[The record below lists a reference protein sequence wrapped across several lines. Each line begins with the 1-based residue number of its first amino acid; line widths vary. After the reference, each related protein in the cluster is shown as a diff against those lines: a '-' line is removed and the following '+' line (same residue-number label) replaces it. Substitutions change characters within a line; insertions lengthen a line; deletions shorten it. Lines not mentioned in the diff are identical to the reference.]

1 MDFQAQA
8 CPPKPARLRVLP
20 QIVPSQV
27 CLRCEVCC
35 RFPEPDSFLRPYF
48 TAEEIRRAVAAGV
61 DPASFPDPQGGQVRV
76 VPNPAG
82 EGYLCPAFDPAT
94 SHCRIYEV
102 RPLDCQLYPFALMWS
117 ATGDQVVLG
126 WDTKCPFMAQRAS
139 SGQGGRGMEP
149 DLEAQAERLAELL
162 EHAETLDAVARHP
175 RLVGPFQDDVV
186 IVRTLPQLTERVR
199 ASGTPCRS
207 LSNRSSVSEASFAL
221 HPSSLTLQDRPRFEQ
236 ATAAV
241 TTPLGAYGFAY
252 HFIWHRLLAY
262 SAADCAGYL
271 CLFAESPDGWFM
283 PLPPLPAGDAGD
295 RSSFREVLAH
305 VFAFM
310 RERNGARAVTR
321 IENVPEE
328 LRPLVEAAGYRVV
341 PKDAEY
347 LYRARNL
354 ARLAGDRYKSQRAA
368 CNRFMRLY
376 RYEYEPYRPEDREA
390 CLALYRRWA
399 EQQAARELPSM
410 ARQMLEDAALAHDE
424 ALFHAEA
431 LGLVGRVVRVG
442 ETVAAYTFGYRRSPS
457 VFCVLLEVADRN
469 LPGLAQFLFR
479 EFCREAAEAGY
490 EFINSLDD
498 SGLPGLAASKR
509 AYRPV
514 CLVSSYVVTEASP

>member
-1 MDFQAQA
+1 MILPMDSQAQA
-8 CPPKPARLRVLP
+8 YTPKPARLRVLP

-61 DPASFPDPQGGQVRV
+61 DPAAFPDPQGGQVRV
-76 VPNPAG
+76 VPHPAG

-102 RPLDCQLYPFALMWS
+102 RPLDCQLYPFALMWD

-126 WDTKCPFMAQRAS
+126 WDTKCPFMSGRAQPSAA
-139 SGQGGRGMEP
+139 GEQVQ
-149 DLEAQAERLAELL
+149 AQAARLAEWL
-162 EHAETLDAVARHP
+162 EQAETLDAIARQP

-186 IVRTLPQLTERVR
+186 LLRPLPRLTQRLTRRQVSPAAR
-199 ASGTPCRS
+199 H
-207 LSNRSSVSEASFAL
+207 LS
-221 HPSSLTLQDRPRFEQ
+221 PLTLADRPRFERVL
-236 ATAAV
+236 AAWE
-241 TTPLGAYGFAY
+241 TPLGAFAFAY
-252 HFIWHRLLAY
+252 HFVWRRLLAY
-262 SAADCAGYL
+262 AAADCAGHL

-283 PLPPLPAGDAGD
+283 PLPPLPAGGEGD
-295 RSSFREVLAH
+295 RSSFSEALAH

-310 RERNGARAVTR
+310 RERNGARAGTR

-328 LRPLVEAAGYRVV
+328 LSPLVEAAGYRVV

-347 LYRARNL
+347 LYRARDL
-354 ARLAGDRYKSQRAA
+354 TRLAGDRYKSQRAA
-368 CNRFMRLY
+368 CNRFTRLY
-376 RYEYEPYRPEDREA
+376 QYQYAPYRPDDREA

-399 EQQAARELPSM
+399 DQQAARGLTPV
-410 ARQMLEDAALAHDE
+410 ARQMLEDSALAHEE
-424 ALFHAEA
+424 ALSHAEA
-431 LGLVGRVVRVG
+431 LGLVGRVVRVDG
-442 ETVAAYTFGYRRSPS
+442 TVAAYTLGYRRSRS
-457 VFCVLLEVADRN
+457 VFCVLLEVADRS
-469 LPGLAQFLFR
+469 LPGLAQVIFQ

-498 SGLPGLAASKR
+498 AGLPGLAASKR

-514 CLVSSYVVTEASP
+514 RLVSSYVVTEAPP